1 MYLPKEITS
10 LLPNAPRIN
19 HIPLTQYTRHKSSPS
34 LPSALSAALPRF
46 SSGFDDGPLM
56 RGPDSP
62 CFLDPE
68 ALENGVGGCG
78 SGRSAGLM
86 RRTPAADSSR
96 HRREGGRVE
105 MALVRWQHQRGRF
118 QPKARLQVDFCDL
131 VTLDRE
137 SLLSCAFEQPSAQ

>member
-46 SSGFDDGPLM
+46 NSGFDDGPLM

-68 ALENGVGGCG
+68 ALENGVGE
-78 SGRSAGLM
+78 AVL
-86 RRTPAADSSR
+86 AALLASCAAHLRQTRPDTDG
-96 HRREGGRVE
+96 EGGRVE